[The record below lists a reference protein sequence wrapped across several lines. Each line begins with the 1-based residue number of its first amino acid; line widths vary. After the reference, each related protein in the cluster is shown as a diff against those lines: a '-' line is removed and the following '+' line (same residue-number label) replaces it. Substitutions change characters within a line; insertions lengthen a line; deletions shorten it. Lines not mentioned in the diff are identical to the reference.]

1 MKLLHHPILRAS
13 SFALLSAAHHLL
25 LVSAQSS
32 PFGDDGKDVS
42 EYEKYNCANPNA
54 NNAMMNQCFCG
65 LLGDKNPA
73 DSIASAADVSIQATT
88 LCTDG
93 SAGSY
98 PCNNVDL
105 LSFVPNSVMNALE
118 SNDVWGWTD
127 PVTGREFAIIG
138 NYEGTSFIEI
148 SNPETEDPVYLG
160 KLPSH
165 NARNS
170 SWR

>member
-13 SFALLSAAHHLL
+13 ALLSAAHHLL
-25 LVSAQSS
+25 LVSAQGS
-32 PFGDDGKDVS
+32 PFEDDNKDVN

-54 NNAMMNQCFCG
+54 NNNAMMNQCFCG
-65 LLGDKNPA
+65 LLGDRNPA

-88 LCTDG
+88 LCTDDG
-93 SAGSY
+93 YAGPY

-105 LSFVPNSVMNALE
+105 LSFVPNTVMNALE

-148 SNPETEDPVYLG
+148 TDPEDPVYLG
-160 KLPSH
+160 KLLSH
-165 NARNS
+165 NNINS

>member
-25 LVSAQSS
+25 LVSAQGS
-32 PFGDDGKDVS
+32 PFDDDTKDVN

-54 NNAMMNQCFCG
+54 NNNAMMNKCFCG
-65 LLGDKNPA
+65 LLGDINPA
-73 DSIASAADVSIQATT
+73 DKTAAAADVSIQATT

-105 LSFVPNSVMNALE
+105 LSFVPNSVMNAE
-118 SNDVWGWTD
+118 KSNDVWGWTD

-138 NYEGTSFIEI
+138 NFEGTSFIEI
-148 SNPETEDPVYLG
+148 SNPENPVYLG
-160 KLPSH
+160 KLPSY
-165 NARNS
+165 NNQNS